1 MHLAPRL
8 IVCLISALAACA
20 VTLGACSSC
29 DKEGAPTEEAATG
42 EGEGEG
48 EGAEKADGG
57 EGGESADVAAAPG
70 KAGAEGAKTE
80 EPAEGDAPVEPR
92 AARARAAAERAK
104 AAGDAAEP
112 SVDSL
117 DPEEQRRIDRERR
130 IAELKRRNEERRK
143 ELVARA
149 TAGEE
154 GGAEGAAEPMEAEIA
169 GAGEAA
175 EPGAGEAA
183 ERPGAG
189 EAAAPSADEA
199 GAAAEAP
206 AETAADEPVAPPPTA
221 AGGGLEIGRY
231 LSIEDVRRIT
241 GDRTLT
247 PNGTLSGIPASE
259 TYNSAYFAPPVRAN
273 FGVSLQVWIERTRR
287 DANDRFR
294 RMRRDYANA
303 EDTSAA
309 GPKAFF
315 SYWNDILTVSFSD
328 LTKRV
333 VVSVSCNASI
343 CKPDQLL
350 ALANAVR
357 ERL

>member
-1 MHLAPRL
+1 MHVASRL
-8 IVCLISALAACA
+8 IACLIPAMLLA
-20 VTLGACSSC
+20 TLVQSGCSSC
-29 DKEGAPTEEAATG
+29 DKEGAPTEEAAAAT
-42 EGEGEG
+42 
-48 EGAEKADGG
+48 EGAEEADGTAGKGAADSEAAKAATG
-57 EGGESADVAAAPG
+57 EDKAEDPGER
-70 KAGAEGAKTE
+70 AEGAL
-80 EPAEGDAPVEPR
+80 
-92 AARARAAAERAK
+92 AARAKAAAERAK
-104 AAGDAAEP
+104 AAEGASEA

-149 TAGEE
+149 AGGEEAVGGEEAAAQPVPGEGEAAAGE
-154 GGAEGAAEPMEAEIA
+154 
-169 GAGEAA
+169 GEAA
-175 EPGAGEAA
+175 EAGSPAEAA
-183 ERPGAG
+183 PDDEAAAAAAVRAAATAEEAVPIA
-189 EAAAPSADEA
+189 EAAAPAQ
-199 GAAAEAP
+199 
-206 AETAADEPVAPPPTA
+206 PTA
-221 AGGGLEIGRY
+221 GPPGLDISRY
-231 LSIEDVRRIT
+231 LNINDVRRIT

-259 TYNSAYFAPPVRAN
+259 TYNSVYFAPPVRAN
-273 FGVSLQVWIERTRR
+273 FGVSLQIWVERTRR

-294 RMRRDYANA
+294 RMRRDFSNA

-328 LTKRV
+328 LTKRI
-333 VVSVSCNASI
+333 VVSVSCNSSI